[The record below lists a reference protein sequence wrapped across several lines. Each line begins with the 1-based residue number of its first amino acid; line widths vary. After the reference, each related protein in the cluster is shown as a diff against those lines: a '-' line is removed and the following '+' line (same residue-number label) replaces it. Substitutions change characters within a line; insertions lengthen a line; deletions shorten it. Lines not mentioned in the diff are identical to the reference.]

1 MSCVLLLS
9 FMSAMLQTT
18 SVILSI
24 LNMFG
29 CHGTIPLRFLEDT
42 PPEIFHWKLP
52 YKGPFENKA
61 ASKKN
66 EQEGIISARTG
77 RVAAQ
82 SETRNL
88 HGADLGHSVL
98 AGCCVDGL
106 NLIESP
112 RLGKQP

>member
-1 MSCVLLLS
+1 V
-9 FMSAMLQTT
+9 
-18 SVILSI
+18 
-24 LNMFG
+24 FG
-29 CHGTIPLRFLEDT
+29 CHGTIPLRFLEDI
-42 PPEIFHWKLP
+42 PPEIFDCKPP
-52 YKGPFENKA
+52 YKSPN
-61 ASKKN
+61 SRTRQLQKN
-66 EQEGIISARTG
+66 EQEGIIFARTG

-106 NLIESP
+106 NLIEST